1 VATKLGHNLIVG
13 AGFDNAGL
21 WTLSATNNGVAAI
34 NASQLHLKRPAAG
47 DTSLAAANPALPVV
61 AGAQYE
67 LRYGGTIVSGVLRF
81 DVGGASYS
89 FTDDGEGWVLF
100 TAGNTSQ
107 YSVNLNPG
115 SEVLLDWVSLRRT
128 GSEMASLVMTMRDYD
143 GDKKQFSIP
152 LGAVTD
158 GATYTTVSGHAT
170 ALAAAIAAVLSGHI
184 ARQQF
189 VATDTEPANTNA
201 TVLNSQTHLRWIVKY
216 LDATTGDGPY
226 QFALPTPDVEDETLV
241 VANTTN
247 HDAANAEWIALK
259 AAMEGGEVKSPLGNA
274 ITITEIF
281 LEE

>member
-1 VATKLGHNLIVG
+1 VALKLGHNLLPG
-13 AGFDNAGL
+13 AGFDNPAL
-21 WTLSATNNGVAAI
+21 WSLTQANNGVMTVSG
-34 NASQLHLKRPAAG
+34 SQLHGARPGAG
-47 DTSLAAANPALPVV
+47 DTAFAVANPAVPVV

-67 LRYGGTIVSGVLRF
+67 LRYGGTVISGLLRF
-81 DVGGASYS
+81 DIGGATYEFS
-89 FTDDGEGWVLF
+89 TDGEGWVLF
-100 TAGNTSQ
+100 TPAGTGQFSII
-107 YSVNLNPG
+107 VNVG
-115 SEVLLDWVSLRRT
+115 SEILLDWVSLRRV

-158 GATYTTVSGHAT
+158 GATYTTVSGNAT
-170 ALAAAIAAVLSGHI
+170 TLSAAIAAVLSGHI

-201 TVLNSQTHLRWIVKY
+201 TVLNSQTHLRWIIKY
-216 LDATTGDGPY
+216 VDATTGDGPY
-226 QFALPTPDVEDETLV
+226 QFALPTPDLEDETLV

-247 HDAANAEWIALK
+247 HDATNAEWIALK
-259 AAMEGGEVKSPLGNA
+259 AAMEGGEVKSPAGNN